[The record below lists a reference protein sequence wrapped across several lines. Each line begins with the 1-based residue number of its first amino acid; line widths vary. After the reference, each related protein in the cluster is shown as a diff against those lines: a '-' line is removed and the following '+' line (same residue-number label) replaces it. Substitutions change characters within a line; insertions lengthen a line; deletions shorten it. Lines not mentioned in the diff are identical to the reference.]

1 MMRRTSEEGVATPRA
16 DNDDDASSLARIAHF
31 LCYFFGLVALVLNA
45 SLIAPTSFLD
55 TTLQW

>member
-1 MMRRTSEEGVATPRA
+1 MRRTSEEGVAPRA

-45 SLIAPTSFLD
+45 SLIAPTSF
-55 TTLQW
+55 

>member
-45 SLIAPTSFLD
+45 SLIAPTSF
-55 TTLQW
+55 